1 MSLEKSYKIDS
12 SDEASDGEE
21 DTANIPQNY
30 SNLYVSSHRHS
41 EHSLPRN
48 KSSSRSHSRK
58 KVESNSSD
66 NIKESPSKS
75 VSEVRINSPHSGQHR
90 YKVQKSEFG
99 KGTIYLPK
107 EYNPLS
113 QLVAF
118 EHLHNFKV
126 KTFYS
131 ATNVNLEEKTKKTF
145 VKATDTSD
153 DIFETENELKQFP
166 DIPSDSHS
174 FTNQIFVES
183 YEQNYLKRQGKS
195 DVKDNYIKEKKDRS
209 FNIRFVANSSLFKE
223 TSSANRK
230 KDMQIVGC
238 LIVELFLYHKIRP
251 LSTSAAQ
258 SFDERFKVCR
268 LVLKNNYNLL
278 PKCVRHVACLL
289 LQINDKS
296 SDDNLKN
303 IEEIISQNLELD
315 ASDVNYPCITKAGF
329 PQCSAVQFLQ
339 PLLSNHLLPFPN
351 YFSTLNSIF
360 RVVHEYSIA
369 ERELDIFYSFECDG
383 NECSKYQTLD
393 KTKFCFIQKIAESK
407 VRSCT
412 IQFEELTN
420 QLTSYSQFDGVD
432 IFLPLFIELLQN
444 KDTSILAAWYLFD
457 PIAKLLGPVETSK
470 KLLKLILG
478 LYDERSSDKSN
489 TNSSIPDALLQNV
502 TVYSNRK
509 SIKFYH
515 HIFLLQLIVRFGL
528 QCFLE
533 NFIPHLV
540 EAVGGYKDVVY
551 KDTVMH
557 SHVNGVEAKSMS
569 SIKKLNYC
577 EDSLKVTS
585 NILQDA
591 VSPDTSYGSENVLTP
606 IDKDLIVKTDK
617 TRTTQID
624 SVVDTDV
631 FHFEND
637 GNKDV
642 GDIDNWDTIM
652 SNKAKIKHLLDE
664 MDSECRSPNL
674 DCAANLECNNSV
686 EENKSEKESE
696 EGYSTPNMNRTPSVS
711 SSEKYG
717 TVKSDSMSS
726 TSVTFKKYI
735 SEIEDMVSVP
745 EMEENQDTNK
755 NLHATTKSLR
765 KNSFNSESS
774 DTQSYN
780 ISEMTSKSL
789 IWLAHRLGPVLTCK
803 YVTRNLLKMLTLCY
817 IGKENLTQSKEKKE
831 SSKDLDCLCI
841 TNSNVMGDANAANVI
856 RCLTSIAGEKI
867 THKYIMF

>member
-1 MSLEKSYKIDS
+1 M
-12 SDEASDGEE
+12 
-21 DTANIPQNY
+21 
-30 SNLYVSSHRHS
+30 
-41 EHSLPRN
+41 
-48 KSSSRSHSRK
+48 
-58 KVESNSSD
+58 
-66 NIKESPSKS
+66 
-75 VSEVRINSPHSGQHR
+75 
-90 YKVQKSEFG
+90 
-99 KGTIYLPK
+99 
-107 EYNPLS
+107 
-113 QLVAF
+113 
-118 EHLHNFKV
+118 

-131 ATNVNLEEKTKKTF
+131 ASNVNLEEKAKKTF

-183 YEQNYLKRQGKS
+183 YEQNFLKRHGKS
-195 DVKDNYIKEKKDRS
+195 DVKDNYIKEKKDRN
-209 FNIRFVANSSLFKE
+209 FNIRFVTNSSLFKE

-230 KDMQIVGC
+230 KDMQVIGC

-251 LSTSAAQ
+251 LSTLAAQ
-258 SFDERFKVCR
+258 SFDDRFKVCR
-268 LVLKNNYNLL
+268 LILKNNYNFL

-289 LQINDKS
+289 LQINEKS
-296 SDDNLKN
+296 SNDTFIN
-303 IEEIISQNLELD
+303 IEDVISQNLELD
-315 ASDVNYPCITKAGF
+315 ATDVNYPCITKSGF

-339 PLLSNHLLPFPN
+339 PLLSNHLLPFPS

-383 NECSKYQTLD
+383 NECLKYQTLD
-393 KTKFCFIQKIAESK
+393 RTKFCFIQKIAESK

-420 QLTSYSQFDGVD
+420 QITSYSQFDGVD
-432 IFLPLFIELLQN
+432 IFLPHFIELLQN

-478 LYDERSSDKSN
+478 LYDERVSDKSH
-489 TNSSIPDALLQNV
+489 TNPSFPDTLLQNV

-557 SHVNGVEAKSMS
+557 SHLNGVEAKPLS

-585 NILQDA
+585 NILQDV

-606 IDKDLIVKTDK
+606 IDKDSVVKTEK
-617 TRTTQID
+617 TKITQVD
-624 SVVDTDV
+624 TVADTDV

-674 DCAANLECNNSV
+674 DCITNMEILETNNSI
-686 EENKSEKESE
+686 EENRSEKESE
-696 EGYSTPNMNRTPSVS
+696 EGYSTPILNKTPSVP
-711 SSEKYG
+711 SSERYG
-717 TVKSDSMSS
+717 TTKSDSS
-726 TSVTFKKYI
+726 TSVTFKSYI
-735 SEIEDMVSVP
+735 SEIEDIVSVP
-745 EMEENQDTNK
+745 EIEENQDTNK
-755 NLHATTKSLR
+755 NLHTTKSLR

-817 IGKENLTQSKEKKE
+817 IGKENLTQLKEKKE
-831 SSKDLDCLCI
+831 SFKDLDCLCI
-841 TNSNVMGDANAANVI
+841 TNGNLVGDANAANVI
-856 RCLTSIAGEKI
+856 RCLTSIAGENIINK
-867 THKYIMF
+867 KV